1 MICPLSNTIQNVT
14 DVSSKKYQ
22 QEKKSQNYTF
32 WNVFFMN
39 QWFGFKKISQS
50 LGISYFKR
58 RNILHIKCFEKHLT
72 LSTWII
78 TIPFNISQ
86 KKSVIEE
93 AVSE

>member
-39 QWFGFKKISQS
+39 QWFGFKKISQFQE
-50 LGISYFKR
+50 LVISKEEIFF
-58 RNILHIKCFEKHLT
+58 ILNVL
-72 LSTWII
+72 
-78 TIPFNISQ
+78 
-86 KKSVIEE
+86 KSIWHYQHEL
-93 AVSE
+93 